1 LDKLK
6 VGIVGCGAVTEIAH
20 LPALTKHPLADI
32 YGIVDKNEG
41 RAKVMAEKFCLFRYF
56 TDYNELFDK
65 VDIAIIALPNYLHAK
80 PTIDFLEQDVHIL
93 CEKPMA
99 ISTKEC
105 QAMIKAENKSKAK
118 LMIGHNRRFM
128 SNVILSK
135 TIIDNEIL
143 GNIINYECKVGSVYR
158 WPTQTGFYFK
168 KDKAGGGVLID
179 MGSHILDLVIWFFGE
194 VNDVQYI
201 AKDVVGK
208 GVEDN
213 VWVSLIHDN
222 SIKGSITLSRTELL
236 ENTLLIRGDKGWIKI
251 GIFDTTLLEFFSEK
265 AKISSKMGQLN
276 VKTKKN
282 DPFRDQF
289 THFVKC
295 IRTNSEPLISGI
307 DGMKV
312 VKVVEEC
319 YKQAL

>member
-1 LDKLK
+1 MDKLR

-20 LPALTKHPLADI
+20 LPALTKHPLATI
-32 YGIVDKNEG
+32 YGIVDKNEK
-41 RAKVMAEKFCLFRYF
+41 RAKVMAEKFCLSRYF
-56 TDYNELFDK
+56 MNYNELFGK
-65 VDIAIIALPNYLHAK
+65 VDIAIIALPNNLHAK
-80 PTIDFLEQDVHIL
+80 PTIDFLERDINVL

-99 ISTKEC
+99 ISTEDC
-105 QAMIKAENKSKAK
+105 QEMIKAEKKSKAK

-135 TIIDNEIL
+135 NMMDNGIL
-143 GNIINYECKVGSVYR
+143 GNIVNYECKVGSVYR

-168 KDKAGGGVLID
+168 KDEAGGGVLID
-179 MGSHILDLVIWFFGE
+179 MGAHIIDLVIWFFGD
-194 VNDVQYI
+194 VSNVQYK
-201 AKDVVGK
+201 ARDVMEK

-213 VWVSLIHDN
+213 VWVSLTHN
-222 SIKGSITLSRTELL
+222 NTVRGSIILSRTERL
-236 ENTLLIRGDKGWIKI
+236 ENTILINGDNGWIKI
-251 GIFDTTLLEFFSEK
+251 GIFDTTFLEFSSKK
-265 AKISSKMGQLN
+265 AKISSRMGQLC
-276 VKTKKN
+276 VKTMNN

-289 THFVKC
+289 THFASC
-295 IRTNSEPLISGI
+295 IRTNHEPLISGI